1 MNVTFMRIGLYV
13 INKAN
18 LDSEK
23 LVHKI
28 LISKIKYLHGTFQL
42 K

>member
-1 MNVTFMRIGLYV
+1 MRIDLYV

-23 LVHKI
+23 QVHKM